1 MGSGLPTALHGQAPG
16 SGVRVRHPFR
26 KYLGPENPLLAFP
39 LSPSSPRPHNSVAA
53 AAMIASTAIGRVEE
67 VQLLKP
73 VLPSLV
79 KAIISVV
86 GQQIRQM
93 QRQLSPAADMPLHWP
108 TAEMCQQ
115 RSSRL
120 HAL

>member
-1 MGSGLPTALHGQAPG
+1 
-16 SGVRVRHPFR
+16 
-26 KYLGPENPLLAFP
+26 
-39 LSPSSPRPHNSVAA
+39 
-53 AAMIASTAIGRVEE
+53 MIASTAIGRVEE

-120 HAL
+120 HALEAVHAVGAVELALLAQVHEAMIVAKAKHKLGKGKGK